1 MRLRTPA
8 ALAAGALFAL
18 APACL
23 SRAGPGPAA
32 DPAAGITGGAGGTP
46 VVVTTLADAGE
57 GSLRE
62 ALSGGQRIV
71 TFGVCGRIRLSRPL
85 QIEHDDI
92 TVDGSTA
99 PCGQGVQITDEAIR
113 IRARNVI
120 LRQLDLRLGEGS
132 RSPWSTDPIEISAS
146 DRILL
151 DHLSVAWGTDELLSI
166 HDYDGPVGRVVVRDS
181 LFYEALR
188 SPAEGRVCSDVPK
201 KPCRDPARDCPGAG
215 ARCVGRHH
223 AFGPLVTGRVAE
235 VVFLRNVFA
244 ALDDRVPRVNGAD
257 RGRGLTRVRM
267 LDNLLYGTRYG
278 LRLGR
283 GGGRGSPAWRIE
295 ADVVGNVMRG
305 HPEARSLVEVTP
317 GTPQPITV
325 YLRDNFDSRRRS
337 PVQPEARVCRGPCR
351 LREEPHAPLPPLV
364 PARDLVAR
372 LLAEAG
378 NTRPCRDAADR
389 RVLAA
394 ISRGRA
400 LPVID
405 QTAEVG
411 GFPDLRQACAVAAPA
426 SGAPPPAPR
435 LVEPVSGR

>member
-8 ALAAGALFAL
+8 ALAAGALLAL
-18 APACL
+18 GPACL
-23 SRAGPGPAA
+23 SRAVSPPST
-32 DPAAGITGGAGGTP
+32 DPAAGITGGAGGSR
-46 VVVTTLADAGE
+46 VVVTTLEDGGP

-62 ALSGGQRIV
+62 ALSAGHRTV
-71 TFGVCGRIRLSRPL
+71 TFGVCGRIRLARPL
-85 QIEHDDI
+85 VIEHDDV
-92 TVDGSTA
+92 TVDGGTA
-99 PCGQGVQITDEAIR
+99 PCGQGIQITDEAVR
-113 IRARNVI
+113 IRARNVV

-146 DRILL
+146 DRVLL
-151 DHLSVAWGTDELLSI
+151 EHLSVAWGTDELLSI

-181 LFYEALR
+181 LFYEGLR

-201 KPCRDPARDCPGAG
+201 KPCRDPARDCPGPG

-257 RGRGLTRVRM
+257 EGAGVTRVRF
-267 LDNLLYGTRYG
+267 LNNLLYGTRYG

-305 HPEARSLVEVTP
+305 RPEARSLVEVTA
-317 GTPQPITV
+317 GTPQPITL
-325 YLRDNFDSRRRS
+325 YLRDNLDPRRRS
-337 PVQPEARVCRGPCR
+337 GRQPEARVCRGPCR
-351 LREEPHAPLPPLV
+351 LRGEPYAPLPELL
-364 PARDLVAR
+364 PAEGLAAV

-394 ISRGRA
+394 IARGRR

-405 QTAEVG
+405 QTGEVG
-411 GFPDLRQACAVAAPA
+411 GFPDLLEACPVAASAPA
-426 SGAPPPAPR
+426 GPPPAPR
-435 LVEPVSGR
+435 ILEPVSAP